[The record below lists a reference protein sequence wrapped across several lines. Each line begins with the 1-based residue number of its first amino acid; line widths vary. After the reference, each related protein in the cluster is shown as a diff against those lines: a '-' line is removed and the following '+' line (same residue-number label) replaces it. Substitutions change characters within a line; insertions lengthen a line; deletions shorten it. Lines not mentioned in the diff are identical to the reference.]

1 MSNVIKVLVFC
12 RAADVLPESDLLL
25 GENVLQE
32 GSLAQSPPAEH
43 ALLDE
48 LICTRMSCLR
58 EDHLQRKLVLFNL
71 QKGKKM
77 TY

>member
-43 ALLDE
+43 ALLDKPFLLKDE
-48 LICTRMSCLR
+48 LLCGKNIAK
-58 EDHLQRKLVLFNL
+58 RKI
-71 QKGKKM
+71 
-77 TY
+77 